1 LPGKPFIDLALVEGG
16 DSYIDFGIRK
26 SFGPLE
32 IILPLYQS
40 WDENGFVTDT
50 DWLLKR
56 MRISLRLSDFNIQNL
71 F

>member
-1 LPGKPFIDLALVEGG
+1 VVEGG